1 MNTEKEAIQ
10 NVINICHDGAKG
22 YERAADE
29 INNEE
34 FKTIFNRLA
43 QQRKLFIEELKN
55 DVRDQGITLDDSGTV
70 KGYFHRNW
78 LDIKAT
84 FSKKENHQIIEEAKF
99 GEQEAVKVYDEAI
112 NAEVP
117 EYIKEKLKQQRHLI
131 AGSITQL
138 TEFERETV

>member
-1 MNTEKEAIQ
+1 MNTEKQAIQ

-22 YERAADE
+22 YERAAEE

-55 DVRDQGITLDDSGTV
+55 DVRDQGITLEDSGTV

-78 LDIKAT
+78 LDIKST
-84 FSKKENHQIIEEAKF
+84 FSKKEDHQIIEEAKY
-99 GEQEAVKVYDEAI
+99 GEQEAVKVYDEAL
-112 NAEVP
+112 NADVP

-131 AGSITQL
+131 AGSIDQL